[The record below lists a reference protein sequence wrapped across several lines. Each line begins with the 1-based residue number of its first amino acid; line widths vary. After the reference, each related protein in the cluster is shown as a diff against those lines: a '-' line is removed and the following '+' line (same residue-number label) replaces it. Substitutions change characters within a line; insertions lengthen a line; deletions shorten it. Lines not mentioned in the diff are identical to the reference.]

1 MIFVCYRSHDYN
13 DTYFIE
19 QFQTKEEAIDFVSR
33 NDGYYLRDT
42 FFVEGNML
50 KITLGK
56 EEEDEVSSVSR

>member
-1 MIFVCYRSHDYN
+1 MIFVCYCSHDYN
-13 DTYFIE
+13 DTYFIK
-19 QFQTKEEAIDFVSR
+19 QFQTKEEAIDFVSQ

-56 EEEDEVSSVSR
+56 EEEDEVPSVSK